1 MPRAGP
7 RESLSFQPI
16 QCVPIGFLGK
26 SSTARGFN
34 MFQPSM
40 VGENFVDTPWF
51 HQLRGRKLPDHRSQ
65 HSVYP
70 ATVSTSVQAD
80 VPDVSCYPRSS
91 EFQIETIPK
100 SQNKWQYHNKSHRI
114 QSYGIYANIGGILM
128 VNVTIYGI
136 HGSYGNG
143 WSKLQKPSPDGHCL
157 VATETLLAP
166 SSKRGTKG
174 VWGFPGTAA
183 TTSLLTLGNWKEER
197 VRASRWRLVSCS

>member
-128 VNVTIYGI
+128 VNGTPYMAYIQILWV
-136 HGSYGNG
+136 
-143 WSKLQKPSPDGHCL
+143 LLRSP
-157 VATETLLAP
+157 VAECPAVDSPRFGPAGPDSRRTRRR
-166 SSKRGTKG
+166 SDD
-174 VWGFPGTAA
+174 AA
-183 TTSLLTLGNWKEER
+183 ACGGDVK
-197 VRASRWRLVSCS
+197 